1 MNIRPDLYVS
11 ALTSY
16 LPSVSNRIKPIIY
29 LITALAVAILIV
41 GCYHV
46 YRSRVIAGD
55 LLAKEEDRIPPLTF
69 SKLLENSEAFASRID
84 FPTSDNLAVN
94 FAVTEELQNEVV
106 EHANSSQPLL
116 PQRVWSFIPKFLA
129 FKQQYGTEK
138 EKALYQEMTPVE
150 FVDRLIT
157 KRPLMFM
164 TSGDS
169 YFLRDGESGNGRFV
183 KIGQD
188 DEDPDLNLNDYQSYF
203 EMSLAAFLSM
213 VVPTHFINDG
223 SRDNKG
229 IKDPDGAYEPK
240 GIYVG
245 MVGARFEK
253 PGMMEWASMM
263 VTPAQNTAE
272 NGYGLNAD
280 PKNPKTIEKR
290 LWAEL
295 YESRIGKE
303 YALPDYDEA
312 VNDQTGRYIPV
323 AKGLLDTHVYKARMR
338 LIIESFLLEADK
350 RAELAGK
357 KAYLHIV
364 GLGLGVWKV
373 ADKQTGLM
381 LEVYADILKERPF
394 KHISDINFSYFNGD
408 QCGEAK
414 DQDFIQ
420 SAQGDPIKVHFSQRN
435 PADKLQDEDEGKLL
449 IAQYAWDANAYP
461 GNEYWKGLLTAS
473 GDPAAACCSMIPE
486 LQNPEINPFISAQN
500 LSVMPEGPKKEKR
513 TLSHFWPFF

>member
-11 ALTSY
+11 VLTSY

-29 LITALAVAILIV
+29 LITALAVAILII
-41 GCYHV
+41 GCYHG
-46 YRSRVIAGD
+46 YCSRIIAGGP
-55 LLAKEEDRIPPLTF
+55 LAKEEEKIPPLTF
-69 SKLLENSEAFASRID
+69 SQLLENSEAFAARIE

-94 FAVTEELQNEVV
+94 FALTEQLQNEVV
-106 EHANSSQPLL
+106 EHANSAQPLL

-129 FKQQYGTEK
+129 FKRQYGTEK
-138 EKALYQEMTPVE
+138 EKALYQKMTPVE

-164 TSGDS
+164 TDFDS
-169 YFLRDGESGNGRFV
+169 YVLRDGESGSGGFTE
-183 KIGQD
+183 IGQD

-223 SRDNKG
+223 NRDNSG
-229 IKDPDGAYEPK
+229 IKEPEGDYEPK

-263 VTPAQNTAE
+263 ITPSQNTAE

-280 PKNPKTIEKR
+280 PQNPKTIEKR

-295 YESRIGKE
+295 YESRLGKT

-312 VNDQTGRYIPV
+312 INDPSGRYLPV
-323 AKGLLDTHVYKARMR
+323 AKGLLDTLVYKARMR

-364 GLGLGVWKV
+364 GLGLGAWMLVD
-373 ADKQTGLM
+373 AQTDLM
-381 LEVYADILKERPF
+381 LDVYYDILEEHPF
-394 KHISDINFSYFNGD
+394 KHISDINFSYFNSD

-420 SAQGDPIKVHFSQRN
+420 SSQSNPIKVHFSKRD
-435 PADKLQDEDEGKLL
+435 PADKLKGEDEGKLL

-461 GNEYWKGLLTAS
+461 GNEYWNGLLTAS

-486 LQNPEINPFISAQN
+486 LQNPEINPFISAKN
-500 LSVMPEGPKKEKR
+500 LSVMPNVPKKGK
-513 TLSHFWPFF
+513 